1 MKTKVICWY
10 LIIIIR
16 NWIDELIWF
25 NEEAFHFLS
34 FHLFSVKSWK
44 QNNYSAILKLVFFIL
59 SHQLV
64 GFNLQENIVFD
75 VSRPFILFSTV
86 LNQIWFSLFV
96 YWFCHWIGLL
106 IFFLSLKRLQCSQSY
121 IFKTIMPDHE

>member
-86 LNQIWFSLFV
+86 LNQ
-96 YWFCHWIGLL
+96 
-106 IFFLSLKRLQCSQSY
+106 
-121 IFKTIMPDHE
+121 M

>member
-44 QNNYSAILKLVFFIL
+44 QNNYKCHLKTCIFHFVPSTSGFQFAREHCLWRFKTIHTIFHCVKSDIIFSICLLVFFL
-59 SHQLV
+59 
-64 GFNLQENIVFD
+64 
-75 VSRPFILFSTV
+75 
-86 LNQIWFSLFV
+86 
-96 YWFCHWIGLL
+96 IGLL
-106 IFFLSLKRLQCSQSY
+106 IFFLFLKRLQCSQSY